1 LNDTCDNINNDD
13 EAMTKSGGQNPD
25 YQWFSA

>member
-1 LNDTCDNINNDD
+1 MYQVLNDTCDNINNDD

-25 YQWFSA
+25 YQ